1 MNGLIPEKIYTW
13 GLRTW
18 NLHDTEE
25 KAYGKFYP
33 GVNKKRS
40 GTSSFQEKLMQNF
53 NWVLVS
59 DLGILNFQGW
69 SVT

>member
-25 KAYGKFYP
+25 KAYG
-33 GVNKKRS
+33 NSIQESIKKEV
-40 GTSSFQEKLMQNF
+40 GLPVFKKIKTHAEFP
-53 NWVLVS
+53 
-59 DLGILNFQGW
+59 LGLGF
-69 SVT
+69 